1 MFSRSLFQASALF
14 TLLAASTSAQSS
26 STACNNSPSLCSRP
40 YNNITHLG
48 AHDSPFLRDRSTSFS
63 TSGNQYYNS
72 TVQLDAGVR
81 LLSAQVHKNDSASG
95 ADKWRLC
102 HSTCELLDAGSLT
115 NWLEEIKAWMDKNKN
130 EVVTVL
136 IVNSDDAT
144 AADLGAQFESS
155 GIDEYAYS
163 PPSTAVPKTWPTLQS
178 LINNGTRLMTFVA
191 TLSESTTRYPY
202 LMDEFT
208 YIFENEFENESPTN
222 YSCTPDRPSG
232 LTASETG
239 GRMFLMNH
247 FLYSTQLFG
256 IQQPNDTYVN
266 VTNAETGLG
275 SLGTRLDNCTSVYS
289 KAPNFVLV
297 DFFNV
302 GPAIASVDAANGVKS
317 ATGRKS
323 VTTAQPNEDA
333 EGAEGS
339 KGDAGRR
346 QGSMLAVVMAVV
358 VAVAFST

>member
-1 MFSRSLFQASALF
+1 MFFKTLLQASALLSF
-14 TLLAASTSAQSS
+14 LSTASAQS
-26 STACNNSPSLCSRP
+26 STACNNSPSLCSRA
-40 YNNITHLG
+40 YSNITHLG
-48 AHDSPFLRDRSTSFS
+48 AHDSPFLRDKSTSFS
-63 TSGNQYYNS
+63 TSGNHYYNS

-81 LLSAQVHKNDSASG
+81 LLSAQVHKNSSASG
-95 ADKWRLC
+95 ENKWRLC
-102 HSTCELLDAGSLT
+102 HSTCDLLDAGSLT
-115 NWLEEIKAWMDKNKN
+115 NWLKEIKTWMDNNKN

-136 IVNSDDAT
+136 IVNSDN
-144 AADLGAQFESS
+144 AAASDLGPQFASS
-155 GIDEYAYS
+155 GIDEYAYT
-163 PPSTAVPKTWPTLQS
+163 PPSTTVPKTWPTLES
-178 LINNGTRLMTFVA
+178 LISNGTRLMTFVA
-191 TLSESTTRYPY
+191 TLSETSTQYPY

-208 YIFENEFENESPTN
+208 FIYENKYDNESPSN
-222 YSCTPDRPSG
+222 YSCTPDRPTG
-232 LTASETG
+232 LTTTSTG

-275 SLGTRLDNCTSVYS
+275 SLGTSINNCTSVYS

-302 GPAIASVDAANGVKS
+302 GPAMKSVDAANGVSS

-323 VTTAQPNEDA
+323 VTTAQPNEDI
-333 EGAEGS
+333 EGDDGS
-339 KGDAGRR
+339 SAAASR

-358 VAVAFST
+358 AAVAFSI